1 MKDKYLEIYQQEA
14 LQEALVELKEAR
26 QREKLLADENK
37 AILSAISAISEA
49 RNRHEIF
56 SGLNSVL
63 KKYIDF
69 DDFIVI
75 TRDCNQQNFKTLL
88 STNSVFDRASWL
100 PGNASERALNGECIL
115 LFEPMRLKEFE
126 GLNSFIKSQVS
137 SMLLTGIRSEVTQT
151 IIILV
156 GAQKGHFSIEN
167 KETLRRF
174 RPLIERAVIDI
185 ETKEKLQR
193 IVEVRTSQLAK
204 AREEAE
210 RANQSK
216 SEFLAMMSHEIRT
229 PLNSVLGMLDIL
241 RQSTLTES
249 QSEVLNQMECSADL
263 LLAIISDILDL
274 SKIESGSFRLS
285 EQWTNLR
292 DAVTLVIS
300 QQKQVATSKNLSF
313 EYQCNLDNNK
323 QYWIDSTRLSQ
334 VLFNLIGNASKFT
347 DFGGINVSVIE
358 RDGELV
364 ISVVD
369 TGIGIPKSKIGHLF
383 TAFHQG
389 DSSITRRF
397 GGTGL
402 GLAITKHLVEMMRG
416 TISVKSEENVGSHF
430 EIKIPVLT
438 RNNQDRPVKIE
449 PNHPSKAVNLLVV
462 EDTESNQLVIKLILN
477 KLGHNVFIASH
488 GAEAIAFLEEQR
500 QNIDIILMDVSMPI
514 MDGITATRLIRQKG
528 INIPIIALTAH
539 ALESDKTTCMKAGM
553 DGFVSKPVR
562 RQEIYEAIQSLV
574 EKPRSALI

>member
-37 AILSAISAISEA
+37 AILSAISAMSEA

-75 TRDCNQQNFKTLL
+75 TRDYNQQSFKTLL

-249 QSEVLNQMECSADL
+249 QFEVLNQMECSADL

-300 QQKQVATSKNLSF
+300 QQKQVATSKNLIF

-358 RDGELV
+358 RNGELV

-369 TGIGIPKSKIGHLF
+369 TGIGIPQSKIGHLF

-438 RNNQDRPVKIE
+438 RNDQDRPVKIE
-449 PNHPSKAVNLLVV
+449 SNHPSKAVNLLVV
-462 EDTESNQLVIKLILN
+462 EDTESNQFVIKLILN

-574 EKPRSALI
+574 ETA

>member
-37 AILSAISAISEA
+37 AILSAISAMSEA

-56 SGLNSVL
+56 SGLNNVL

-75 TRDCNQQNFKTLL
+75 TRDSNRQSFKTLL
-88 STNSVFDRASWL
+88 STNSVFDRVNWL
-100 PGNASERALNGECIL
+100 QGNATERALNGECIL

-126 GLNSFIKSQVS
+126 SLNSFIKSQVS

-241 RQSTLTES
+241 RQSTLTED
-249 QSEVLNQMECSADL
+249 QSEVLNQMERSADL

-274 SKIESGSFRLS
+274 SKIESGSFHLN
-285 EQWTNLR
+285 EQWTDLS
-292 DAVTLVIS
+292 DAVTLIIS
-300 QQKQVATSKNLSF
+300 QQKQVATAKNLSF
-313 EYQCNLDNNK
+313 EFYCNLDKNK

-334 VLFNLIGNASKFT
+334 ILFNLIGNASKFT
-347 DFGGINVSVIE
+347 DFGGIDISVIE
-358 RDGELV
+358 KDSELI
-364 ISVVD
+364 ISVAD
-369 TGIGIPKSKIGHLF
+369 TGIGIPKAKIGHLF

-430 EIKIPVLT
+430 KIKIPVLT
-438 RNNQDRPVKIE
+438 RNNQERPVKIE
-449 PNHPSKAVNLLVV
+449 QNHPSKAMNLLVV

-477 KLGHNVFIASH
+477 KLGHNVFIASN
-488 GAEAIAFLEEQR
+488 GAEALAFLEEQR
-500 QNIDIILMDVSMPI
+500 QSIDIILMDVSMPV

-528 INIPIIALTAH
+528 ISTPIIALTAH
-539 ALESDKTTCMKAGM
+539 ALESDKITCMKAGM

-562 RQEIYEAIQSLV
+562 RQDIYEAIQSLV
-574 EKPRSALI
+574 ELA

>member
-37 AILSAISAISEA
+37 AILSAISAMSEA

-369 TGIGIPKSKIGHLF
+369 TGIGIPQSKIGHLF

-449 PNHPSKAVNLLVV
+449 PNHPAKTVNLLVV

-574 EKPRSALI
+574 ETV

>member
-37 AILSAISAISEA
+37 AILSAISAMSEA

-75 TRDCNQQNFKTLL
+75 TRDCNQQNFETLL

-126 GLNSFIKSQVS
+126 GLNSFIKSQVN

-193 IVEVRTSQLAK
+193 IVEVRTAQLAK

-449 PNHPSKAVNLLVV
+449 PNHPAKTVNLLVV

-574 EKPRSALI
+574 ETA

>member
-37 AILSAISAISEA
+37 AILSAISAMSEA

-75 TRDCNQQNFKTLL
+75 TRDCNQLSFKTLL
-88 STNSVFDRASWL
+88 STNSVFDRACWL

-115 LFEPMRLKEFE
+115 LFEQMRLKEFE

-292 DAVTLVIS
+292 DAVTLVVS

-358 RDGELV
+358 RNGELV

-369 TGIGIPKSKIGHLF
+369 TGIGIPQSKIGHLF

-462 EDTESNQLVIKLILN
+462 EDTESNQFVIKLILN

-528 INIPIIALTAH
+528 MNIPIIALTAH

-574 EKPRSALI
+574 ETA

>member
-1 MKDKYLEIYQQEA
+1 M
-14 LQEALVELKEAR
+14 
-26 QREKLLADENK
+26 
-37 AILSAISAISEA
+37 
-49 RNRHEIF
+49 
-56 SGLNSVL
+56 
-63 KKYIDF
+63 
-69 DDFIVI
+69 
-75 TRDCNQQNFKTLL
+75 
-88 STNSVFDRASWL
+88 
-100 PGNASERALNGECIL
+100 
-115 LFEPMRLKEFE
+115 
-126 GLNSFIKSQVS
+126 
-137 SMLLTGIRSEVTQT
+137 
-151 IIILV
+151 
-156 GAQKGHFSIEN
+156 
-167 KETLRRF
+167 
-174 RPLIERAVIDI
+174 
-185 ETKEKLQR
+185 
-193 IVEVRTSQLAK
+193 
-204 AREEAE
+204 
-210 RANQSK
+210 
-216 SEFLAMMSHEIRT
+216 
-229 PLNSVLGMLDIL
+229 
-241 RQSTLTES
+241 
-249 QSEVLNQMECSADL
+249 
-263 LLAIISDILDL
+263 

-285 EQWTNLR
+285 EQWTNLS
-292 DAVTLVIS
+292 DEVTLVIS

-347 DFGGINVSVIE
+347 DVGGINVSVIE
-358 RDGELV
+358 RNGELV

-369 TGIGIPKSKIGHLF
+369 TGIGIPQSKIGHLF

-389 DSSITRRF
+389 GSSITRRF

-438 RNNQDRPVKIE
+438 RNNQDRLLKIE

-462 EDTESNQLVIKLILN
+462 EDTESNQFVIKLILN

-574 EKPRSALI
+574 ETA

>member
-1 MKDKYLEIYQQEA
+1 MKNKYLEIYQQEA

-26 QREKLLADENK
+26 QRERLLADENK
-37 AILSAISAISEA
+37 AILSAISAMSEA

-88 STNSVFDRASWL
+88 STNSVFDRTSWL

-137 SMLLTGIRSEVTQT
+137 SMLVTGIRSEVTQT

-241 RQSTLTES
+241 RQSTLTEE

-274 SKIESGSFRLS
+274 SKIESGSFHLN
-285 EQWTNLR
+285 EQWTNLG
-292 DAVTLVIS
+292 DAVTLIVS
-300 QQKQVATSKNLSF
+300 QQKQVAKAKNLSF
-313 EYQCNLDNNK
+313 EFECNLDKNR

-334 VLFNLIGNASKFT
+334 ILFNLIGNASKFT
-347 DFGGINVSVIE
+347 DFGGIDISVIE
-358 RDGELV
+358 QDSELV
-364 ISVVD
+364 ISVAD
-369 TGIGIPKSKIGHLF
+369 TGIGIPKAKIGNLF

-416 TISVKSEENVGSHF
+416 TISVKSELNVGSHF
-430 EIKIPVLT
+430 KINIPVLT
-438 RNNQDRPVKIE
+438 RSNQERPVKIE
-449 PNHPSKAVNLLVV
+449 QNHPSKVMNLLVV

-477 KLGHNVFIASH
+477 KLGHNVFMASH
-488 GAEAIAFLEEQR
+488 GEEALAFLEEQE
-500 QNIDIILMDVSMPI
+500 QSVDVILMDVSMPV

-528 INIPIIALTAH
+528 IDIPIIALTAH
-539 ALESDKTTCMKAGM
+539 ALESDKTKCMKAGM
-553 DGFVSKPVR
+553 NGFVTKPVR
-562 RQEIYEAIQSLV
+562 RQEIYEAIKSLV
-574 EKPRSALI
+574 ETV

>member
-37 AILSAISAISEA
+37 AILSAISAMSEA

-75 TRDCNQQNFKTLL
+75 TRDCNQLSFKTLL

-292 DAVTLVIS
+292 DAVTLVVS

-358 RDGELV
+358 RNGELV

-369 TGIGIPKSKIGHLF
+369 TGIGIPQSKIGHLF

-402 GLAITKHLVEMMRG
+402 GLAITKYLVEMMRG

-438 RNNQDRPVKIE
+438 RNDQDRPVKIE

-462 EDTESNQLVIKLILN
+462 EDTESNQFVIKLILN

-574 EKPRSALI
+574 ETA

>member
-37 AILSAISAISEA
+37 AILSAISAMSEA

-56 SGLNSVL
+56 SGLNNVL

-75 TRDCNQQNFKTLL
+75 TRDSHRQSFKTLL
-88 STNSVFDRASWL
+88 STNSVFDRVNWL
-100 PGNASERALNGECIL
+100 QGNATERALNGECIL

-126 GLNSFIKSQVS
+126 SLNAFIKSQVS

-241 RQSTLTES
+241 RQSTLTED
-249 QSEVLNQMECSADL
+249 QSEVLNQMERSADL

-274 SKIESGSFRLS
+274 SKIESGSFHLN
-285 EQWTNLR
+285 EQWTDLS
-292 DAVTLVIS
+292 DAVTLIIS
-300 QQKQVATSKNLSF
+300 QQKQVATAKNLCF
-313 EYQCNLDNNK
+313 EFDCNLDKNK

-334 VLFNLIGNASKFT
+334 ILFNLIGNASKFT
-347 DFGGINVSVIE
+347 DFGGIDISVIE
-358 RDGELV
+358 KDSELM
-364 ISVVD
+364 ISVAD
-369 TGIGIPKSKIGHLF
+369 TGIGIPKAKIGHLF

-430 EIKIPVLT
+430 KIRIPVLT
-438 RNNQDRPVKIE
+438 RNNQERPVKIE
-449 PNHPSKAVNLLVV
+449 QNHPLKAMNLLVV

-477 KLGHNVFIASH
+477 KLGHNVFIASN
-488 GAEAIAFLEEQR
+488 GAEALTFLEEQR
-500 QNIDIILMDVSMPI
+500 QSIDIILMDVSMPV

-528 INIPIIALTAH
+528 ISTPIIALTAH

-562 RQEIYEAIQSLV
+562 RQDIYQAIQSLV
-574 EKPRSALI
+574 ELA

>member
-37 AILSAISAISEA
+37 AILSAISAMSEA

-56 SGLNSVL
+56 SGLNNVL

-75 TRDCNQQNFKTLL
+75 TRDSHRQSFKTLL
-88 STNSVFDRASWL
+88 STNSVFDRVNWL
-100 PGNASERALNGECIL
+100 QGNATERALNGECIL

-126 GLNSFIKSQVS
+126 SLNSFIKSQVS

-241 RQSTLTES
+241 RQSTLTED
-249 QSEVLNQMECSADL
+249 QSEVLNQMERSADL

-274 SKIESGSFRLS
+274 SKIESGSFHLN
-285 EQWTNLR
+285 EQWTDLS
-292 DAVTLVIS
+292 DAVTLIIF
-300 QQKQVATSKNLSF
+300 QQKQVATDKNLSF
-313 EYQCNLDNNK
+313 EFDCNLDKNK

-334 VLFNLIGNASKFT
+334 ILFNLIGNASKFT
-347 DFGGINVSVIE
+347 DFGGIDISVIE
-358 RDGELV
+358 KDSELM
-364 ISVVD
+364 ISVAD
-369 TGIGIPKSKIGHLF
+369 TGIGIPKAKIGHLF

-430 EIKIPVLT
+430 KIRIPVLT
-438 RNNQDRPVKIE
+438 RNNQERPVKIE
-449 PNHPSKAVNLLVV
+449 QNRPSKAMNLLVV

-477 KLGHNVFIASH
+477 KLGHNVFIAGN
-488 GAEAIAFLEEQR
+488 GAEALTFLEEQR
-500 QNIDIILMDVSMPI
+500 QSIDIILMDVSMPV

-528 INIPIIALTAH
+528 ISTPIIALTAH

-562 RQEIYEAIQSLV
+562 RQDIYQAIQSLV
-574 EKPRSALI
+574 ELA

>member
-37 AILSAISAISEA
+37 AILSAISAMSEA

-63 KKYIDF
+63 EKYIDF

-449 PNHPSKAVNLLVV
+449 PNHPAKTVNLLVV

-574 EKPRSALI
+574 ETA

>member
-37 AILSAISAISEA
+37 AILSAISAMSEA

-56 SGLNSVL
+56 SGLNNVL

-75 TRDCNQQNFKTLL
+75 TRDSHRQSFKTLL
-88 STNSVFDRASWL
+88 STNSVFDRVNWL
-100 PGNASERALNGECIL
+100 QGNATERALNGECIL

-126 GLNSFIKSQVS
+126 SLNSFIKSQVS

-241 RQSTLTES
+241 RQSTLTED
-249 QSEVLNQMECSADL
+249 QSEVLNQMERSADL

-274 SKIESGSFRLS
+274 SKIESGSFHLN
-285 EQWTNLR
+285 EQWTDLS
-292 DAVTLVIS
+292 DAVILIIS
-300 QQKQVATSKNLSF
+300 QQKQVATAKTLSF
-313 EYQCNLDNNK
+313 EFDCNLDKNK

-334 VLFNLIGNASKFT
+334 ILFNLIGNASKFT
-347 DFGGINVSVIE
+347 DFGGIDISVIE
-358 RDGELV
+358 KDSELI
-364 ISVVD
+364 ISVAD
-369 TGIGIPKSKIGHLF
+369 TGIGIPKAKIGHLF

-430 EIKIPVLT
+430 KIRIPVLT
-438 RNNQDRPVKIE
+438 RNNQERPVKIE
-449 PNHPSKAVNLLVV
+449 QNHPSKAMNLLVV

-477 KLGHNVFIASH
+477 KLGHNVFIASN
-488 GAEAIAFLEEQR
+488 GAEALTFLEEQR
-500 QNIDIILMDVSMPI
+500 QSIDIILMDVSMPV

-528 INIPIIALTAH
+528 ISTPIIALTAH

-562 RQEIYEAIQSLV
+562 RQDIYQAIQSLV
-574 EKPRSALI
+574 ELA

>member
-37 AILSAISAISEA
+37 AILSAISAMSEA

-100 PGNASERALNGECIL
+100 PGNASERALSGECIL

-449 PNHPSKAVNLLVV
+449 PNRPSKAVNLLVV
-462 EDTESNQLVIKLILN
+462 EDTASNQLVIKLILN

-574 EKPRSALI
+574 ETA

>member
-37 AILSAISAISEA
+37 AILSAISAMSEA

-56 SGLNSVL
+56 SGLNNVL

-75 TRDCNQQNFKTLL
+75 TRDSHRQSFKTLL
-88 STNSVFDRASWL
+88 STNSVFDRVNWL
-100 PGNASERALNGECIL
+100 QGNATERALNGECIL

-126 GLNSFIKSQVS
+126 SLNSFIKSQVS

-241 RQSTLTES
+241 RQSTLTED
-249 QSEVLNQMECSADL
+249 QSEVLNQMERSADL

-274 SKIESGSFRLS
+274 SKIESGSFHLN
-285 EQWTNLR
+285 EQWTDLS
-292 DAVTLVIS
+292 DAVTLIIS
-300 QQKQVATSKNLSF
+300 QQKQVAIAKNLSF
-313 EYQCNLDNNK
+313 EFDCNLDKNK

-334 VLFNLIGNASKFT
+334 ILFNLIGNASKFT
-347 DFGGINVSVIE
+347 DFGGIDISVIE
-358 RDGELV
+358 KDSELI
-364 ISVVD
+364 ISVAD
-369 TGIGIPKSKIGHLF
+369 TGIGIPKAKIGHLF

-430 EIKIPVLT
+430 KIKIPVLT
-438 RNNQDRPVKIE
+438 RNNQERPVKIE
-449 PNHPSKAVNLLVV
+449 QNHPSKAMNLLVV

-477 KLGHNVFIASH
+477 KLGHNVFIASN
-488 GAEAIAFLEEQR
+488 GAEALAFLEEQR
-500 QNIDIILMDVSMPI
+500 QSIDIILMDVSMPV

-528 INIPIIALTAH
+528 ISTPIIALTAH
-539 ALESDKTTCMKAGM
+539 ALESDKITCMKAGM
-553 DGFVSKPVR
+553 DGFVSKPIR
-562 RQEIYEAIQSLV
+562 RQDIYEAIQSLV
-574 EKPRSALI
+574 ELA

>member
-37 AILSAISAISEA
+37 AILSAISAMSEA

-75 TRDCNQQNFKTLL
+75 TRDCNQLSFKTLL

-285 EQWTNLR
+285 EQWTNLS
-292 DAVTLVIS
+292 DAVTLVVS

-358 RDGELV
+358 RNGELV

-369 TGIGIPKSKIGHLF
+369 TGIGIPQSKIGHLF

-402 GLAITKHLVEMMRG
+402 GLAITKYLVEMMRG

-438 RNNQDRPVKIE
+438 RNDQDRPVKIE

-462 EDTESNQLVIKLILN
+462 EDTESNQFVIKLILN

-574 EKPRSALI
+574 ETA

>member
-37 AILSAISAISEA
+37 AILSAISAMSEA

-75 TRDCNQQNFKTLL
+75 TRDCNQLSFKTLL

-126 GLNSFIKSQVS
+126 GLNSFIKSQVN

-292 DAVTLVIS
+292 DAVTLVVS

-358 RDGELV
+358 RNGELV

-369 TGIGIPKSKIGHLF
+369 TGIGIPQSKIGHLF

-402 GLAITKHLVEMMRG
+402 GLAITKYLVEMMRG

-462 EDTESNQLVIKLILN
+462 EDTESNQFVIKLILN

-574 EKPRSALI
+574 ETA

>member
-37 AILSAISAISEA
+37 AILSAISAMSEA

-126 GLNSFIKSQVS
+126 GLNSFIKSQVN

-449 PNHPSKAVNLLVV
+449 PNHPAKTVNLLVV

-574 EKPRSALI
+574 ETA

>member
-37 AILSAISAISEA
+37 AILSAISAMSEA

-313 EYQCNLDNNK
+313 EYQCDLDNNK

-514 MDGITATRLIRQKG
+514 MDGITATRLIRKKG

-574 EKPRSALI
+574 ETA

>member
-37 AILSAISAISEA
+37 AILSAISAMSEA

-292 DAVTLVIS
+292 DAVTLVVS

-358 RDGELV
+358 RNGELV
-364 ISVVD
+364 VSVVD
-369 TGIGIPKSKIGHLF
+369 TGIGIPQSKIGHLF

-574 EKPRSALI
+574 ETA